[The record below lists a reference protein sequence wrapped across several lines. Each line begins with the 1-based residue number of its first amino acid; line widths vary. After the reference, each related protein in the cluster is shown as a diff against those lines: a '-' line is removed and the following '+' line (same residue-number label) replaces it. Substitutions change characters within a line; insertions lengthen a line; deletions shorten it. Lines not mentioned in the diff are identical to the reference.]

1 MYSMFSE
8 MMRLIPPERAAIDS
22 GGGDDSATRY
32 EEEED
37 EEEEEERIKMEGH
50 TSEQY
55 SWPSSPGEE
64 KITHDHM
71 DVQAEGNEEAWDVSA
86 PKSTMSA
93 VINREEDVSRQG
105 TGHPAFSL
113 GDLDALLRF

>member
-22 GGGDDSATRY
+22 NGGDDSTTRY
-32 EEEED
+32 EKED
-37 EEEEEERIKMEGH
+37 ERIKTEDH
-50 TSEQY
+50 TSEQH
-55 SWPSSPGEE
+55 SWPSPDEE
-64 KITHDHM
+64 HNTQDDMHR
-71 DVQAEGNEEAWDVSA
+71 QAEGDAEVWDVSA

-93 VINREEDVSRQG
+93 VTSREEDAPRHG
-105 TGHPAFSL
+105 TVHPAFSL